1 MISLNTFKKR
11 IDELG
16 RIVIPK
22 EIRKLYKINNY
33 DELEIDTIDNKIVI
47 TKSIGINEYKDKIKK
62 YIDFIKTICNIDI
75 IIFSNNNIIETTYDE
90 LNGNVDINLND
101 EYNNIN
107 QNIIINDIEIL
118 GYMYLEK
125 RIIDSNFLGNILFIK
140 KESILDINIVKSI
153 KYILIDI
160 IN

>member
-1 MISLNTFKKR
+1 M
-11 IDELG
+11 
-16 RIVIPK
+16 IPK

-107 QNIIINDIEIL
+107 KNFIINDIEIL
-118 GYMYLEK
+118 GYMYLDK
-125 RIIDSNFLGNILFIK
+125 IIIDSNFLGNILFIK

>member
-1 MISLNTFKKR
+1 M
-11 IDELG
+11 
-16 RIVIPK
+16 IPK

-118 GYMYLEK
+118 GYMYLDK
-125 RIIDSNFLGNILFIK
+125 IIIDSNFLGNILFIK